1 MPHIQDRHITLPKW
15 LDDLLFNKLS
25 ASYCRKNK
33 DLVVLD
39 CGHKDI
45 LGYLGTYFPRS
56 FAESYCIFSQYLN
69 DNRQKYLDKAE
80 LSVFDFG
87 CGTGGELVGLVTAIS
102 EQLPSVKHI
111 DIRAL
116 HASLSSNKCISPET
130 PESVISVMKMAD
142 GHGSKCKCCT
152 LDCTYPAT
160 REPFL
165 PLSRLIPQTVAGT
178 VANVCRERGSALQG
192 RMQCTAGAVAVH
204 CV

>member
-160 REPFL
+160 REPFSL
-165 PLSRLIPQTVAGT
+165 DHQINLWGYRDPYEVCLSSLISYP
-178 VANVCRERGSALQG
+178 E
-192 RMQCTAGAVAVH
+192 
-204 CV
+204 

>member
-33 DLVVLD
+33 DLVVFD

-102 EQLPSVKHI
+102 EELPSVKHI

-116 HASLSSNKCISPET
+116 HASLSSNKCISPE
-130 PESVISVMKMAD
+130 
-142 GHGSKCKCCT
+142 
-152 LDCTYPAT
+152 
-160 REPFL
+160 
-165 PLSRLIPQTVAGT
+165 IP
-178 VANVCRERGSALQG
+178 NRSLAL
-192 RMQCTAGAVAVH
+192 
-204 CV
+204 